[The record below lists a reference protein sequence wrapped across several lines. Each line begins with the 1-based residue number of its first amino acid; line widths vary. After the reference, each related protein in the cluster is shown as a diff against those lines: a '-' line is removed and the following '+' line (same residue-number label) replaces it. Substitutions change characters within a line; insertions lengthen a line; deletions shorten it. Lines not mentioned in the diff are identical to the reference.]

1 MRDLNPPPI
10 PAPMFLDEKNTTLNP
25 NWMLWFSTVA
35 RVPAW
40 NAVSSFSNSWVSV
53 GAPYHPV
60 GFHRDV
66 FGVVRLRG
74 RLGSGSTGN
83 TAFTLPVNFRPGATQ
98 GFAVSGGTVS
108 ITTAG
113 VVTPTGTTLDLD
125 GISFISEA

>member
-1 MRDLNPPPI
+1 MRDLSPPPVQ
-10 PAPMFLDEKNTTLNP
+10 APMFLDKEQQVLNP
-25 NWMLWFSTVA
+25 NWTIWFSTVA
-35 RVPAW
+35 RVPGW
-40 NAVSSFSNSWVSV
+40 NAVSAFSNSWASV
-53 GAPYHPV
+53 GTPYHPV

-66 FGVVRLRG
+66 FGVIRLRG

-83 TAFTLPVNFRPGATQ
+83 AAFTLPATFRPGATQ
-98 GFAVSGGTVS
+98 SFAVAGGTVS